1 LAQRLYGFY
10 ADIAGLR
17 GGPMMCTVQGLQ
29 LVINERKFLSEVAA
43 VIMKKEGGLVTMAF
57 A

>member
-43 VIMKKEGGLVTMAF
+43 VILKKEGGLVTMAF